1 MLLHNLMMRMM
12 VVLMMMVMVVLMMMV
27 VMVMVET
34 NIKYGKVLLHKLG
47 WKS

>member
-1 MLLHNLMMRMM
+1 MLLHNLMMMM
-12 VVLMMMVMVVLMMMV
+12 MVLMMMVLMLMMMV
-27 VMVMVET
+27 LMVMVET

>member
-1 MLLHNLMMRMM
+1 MLLHNLMM
-12 VVLMMMVMVVLMMMV
+12 MMMMMVLMMMV
-27 VMVMVET
+27 VMVMVVT

>member
-1 MLLHNLMMRMM
+1 MMTML
-12 VVLMMMVMVVLMMMV
+12 VLMMMMMVVLMMMV